1 MTNEPIACAAGG
13 IDITG
18 CRVSLYP
25 MKDHFAQQIVTSI
38 ERTDTTAVWQQTD
51 LFSTLFRGKPQV
63 LLMRQLGYLS
73 TLTNPRHTS
82 WVSLL
87 FPRAVL
93 AILQV
98 TRF

>member
-1 MTNEPIACAAGG
+1 MTNEPIACAVGG

-51 LFSTLFRGKPQV
+51 LFSTLFRGKPKCCRCGSWAIYQR
-63 LLMRQLGYLS
+63 LRIQD
-73 TLTNPRHTS
+73 TPRG
-82 WVSLL
+82 
-87 FPRAVL
+87 
-93 AILQV
+93 
-98 TRF
+98 